1 MKLTRGELNVL
12 IKEFVE
18 STTQNSLTE
27 AKYLAMSSEMF
38 APQSCDFKPDKQF
51 LEFFTVFFD
60 SSRTVRSTEKDLP
73 NWMSPTVFKSFTGD
87 ILPLLNMFG
96 LIPVFNMKG
105 KCDLLREIQS
115 AFIMYKR
122 FHEEGL
128 PFERSTGGIGAGGG
142 GGGSG
147 GDRKTPAEVAA
158 TAPFFI
164 SNIRQVLAREG
175 IDRLPAESDSDILR
189 ISGSAPYR
197 GITHDQIIFLTL
209 LLGKLDNVTPQKAA
223 DLNNRLTAIRS
234 PSPGAIMSITR
245 LSDAQKDV
253 LGRYLNSRDI
263 RSQIGEL
270 IQYATHLIQHSYDK
284 GLF

>member
-1 MKLTRGELNVL
+1 VKLTRGELNVL

-18 STTQNSLTE
+18 STTQNYLTE

-38 APQSCDFKPDKQF
+38 APQSCDFKPNKEF
-51 LEFFTVFFD
+51 LEFFTVFFQ
-60 SSRTVRSTEKDLP
+60 SSRTVRSKEEDLP
-73 NWMSPTVFKSFTGD
+73 NWMSPTVFRAFTGD

-105 KCDLLREIQS
+105 KCDLLREIQT
-115 AFIMYKR
+115 AFIAYKNV
-122 FHEEGL
+122 HEEGL
-128 PFERSTGGIGAGGG
+128 PFDRSKGGMGSGYE
-142 GGGSG
+142 GGGS
-147 GDRKTPAEVAA
+147 DLKTSAEVVA

-189 ISGSAPYR
+189 ISGSSSYR
-197 GITHDQIIFLTL
+197 GITHDQVIFLSL
-209 LLGKLDNVTPQKAA
+209 LAGNLDNVTPQKSA

-234 PSPGAIMSITR
+234 PSPGAVMSATR
-245 LSDAQKDV
+245 LSDTQKDV

-263 RSQIGEL
+263 RSQTGEL
-270 IQYATHLIQHSYDK
+270 IQYATHLIQHSYEQ